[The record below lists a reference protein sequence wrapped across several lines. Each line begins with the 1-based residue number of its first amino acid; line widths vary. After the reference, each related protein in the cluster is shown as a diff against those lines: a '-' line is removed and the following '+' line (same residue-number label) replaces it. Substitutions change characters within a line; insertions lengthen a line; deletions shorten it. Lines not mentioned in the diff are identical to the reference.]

1 MVLDALKEAGLTC
14 KRSKCSFGKRTLE
27 FLGHQLGGGKI
38 SVPASRVEA
47 IRAHPL
53 PMTRKQLRA
62 FLGLVGFYRRFIA
75 GFHRWSSILT
85 PHTSTAMSGVV
96 SWTSPMLD
104 AFHALCNKLCE
115 SVCLCVPCASDVF
128 VVEGVSTPYIYY
140 TPC

>member
-1 MVLDALKEAGLTC
+1 MEEVLAECGECAKVYIDDILVVSESWNSHLRHLRMVLDALKEAGLTC

-96 SWTSPMLD
+96 S
-104 AFHALCNKLCE
+104 
-115 SVCLCVPCASDVF
+115 
-128 VVEGVSTPYIYY
+128 
-140 TPC
+140 